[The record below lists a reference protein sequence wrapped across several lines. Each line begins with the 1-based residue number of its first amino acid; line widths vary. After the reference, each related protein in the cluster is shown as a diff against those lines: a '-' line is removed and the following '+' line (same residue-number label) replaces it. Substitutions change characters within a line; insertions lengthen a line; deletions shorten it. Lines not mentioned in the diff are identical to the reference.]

1 VKLTARRR
9 PVSLTVNRLLGR
21 TGVILLLL
29 ASACRAPSPVA
40 LDRHYEATERLTTLR
55 LLPAAGVRINA
66 RLRPVLEQPDG
77 SVLAFSGA
85 APDSDYFDTPPIL
98 ALTGPA
104 VGVVHAS
111 ICLPGE
117 RVCRRVDV
125 AAHAGHPP
133 PN

>member
-1 VKLTARRR
+1 MSLTA
-9 PVSLTVNRLLGR
+9 NRQLGR
-21 TGVILLLL
+21 TGAMLLLL

-40 LDRHYEATERLTTLR
+40 LDRHYDATERLTTLR

-77 SVLAFSGA
+77 SVHPFSGA

-117 RVCRRVDV
+117 RVCRRVDIPS
-125 AAHAGHPP
+125 HARHPLP
-133 PN
+133 S